1 MLFSRTLI
9 PTLKETPAEAEV
21 ISHQLMLRAGFIRK
35 LAAGI
40 YTWLPVGYRVLRKVE
55 RIVRQEMDQA
65 GAQEMLMPG
74 VQPAELWQESGRWE
88 HYGKELLRF
97 KDRHDHAFCLAPT
110 HEEVITDLIRR
121 EVRSYRDMPLNLYQI
136 QTKFRD
142 EIRPRFGIMRAREF
156 LMKDAYS
163 FDVDEETSAESYR
176 AMHAAYRAVFDRLGL
191 RYRAVEADTGSIG
204 GSFSHEFMVLA
215 ATGEDDIASCTACD
229 YGANVEKAEV
239 VSPSGEPAAPGQEV
253 ASVATPKTHTV
264 EAVAKFLKVPASAV
278 AKTMIYLADGQPVAA
293 MVRGD
298 REINEIKLKN
308 LLKANEVV
316 LVNPGAIQE
325 LTGGPLGFSGPLG
338 LKMPIYA
345 DQELYRQASLVVGA
359 NQGDTHLT
367 GLNLGRDV
375 PGAQRADLR
384 NVVPGDPCPRCQEG
398 TINLDRGIE
407 VGHIFRL
414 GTKYSQ
420 ALGASYLDA
429 EGNSQPIVMGCYG
442 IGVSRIVAAAIEQGN
457 DANGIILP
465 PAIAPFSLAVLPMS
479 TSGPAWEEG
488 LRLYNELTAA
498 GLDVLLDDRDL
509 RPGVKFKDGDLLGI
523 PYRLVVGE
531 KGLKNG
537 QVEFKHRASG
547 QVEMLPLNEAVQ
559 TVTRLVRESGGLAL

>member
-1 MLFSRTLI
+1 MRFSRTLI

-40 YTWLPVGYRVLRKVE
+40 YTWLPLGYRVLRKVE
-55 RIVRQEMDQA
+55 AIVRQEMDRA

-97 KDRHDHAFCLAPT
+97 IDRHEHGFCLAPT
-110 HEEVITDLIRR
+110 HEEVITDLVRR
-121 EVRSYRDMPLNLYQI
+121 EVRSYRDLPLNLYQI

-163 FDVDEETSAESYR
+163 FDVDEEASAESYR
-176 AMHAAYRAVFDRLGL
+176 QMHAAYQAVFDRLGL

-229 YGANVEKAEV
+229 YAANVEKAEV
-239 VSPSGEPAAPGQEV
+239 VLAGGELPAPSQEM
-253 ASVATPKTHTV
+253 ASVATPGTHTV
-264 EAVAKFLKVPASAV
+264 EAVARFLGVEPRAV
-278 AKTMIYLADGQPVAA
+278 AKTMIYMADGKPVAA

-308 LLKANEVV
+308 LLKAAEVV
-316 LVNPGAIQE
+316 LASPTVIAE
-325 LTGGPLGFSGPLG
+325 VTGGPLGFSGPTG
-338 LKMPIYA
+338 LKIPIYA
-345 DQELYRQASLVVGA
+345 DQELYRQAAWVVGA
-359 NQGDTHLT
+359 NQADTHLT
-367 GLNLGRDV
+367 GLHLGRDV
-375 PGAQRADLR
+375 PTARQADLR
-384 NVVPGDPCPRCQEG
+384 SVVTDDPCPRCGGQL
-398 TINLDRGIE
+398 TLDRGIE

-414 GTKYSQ
+414 GTKYSL
-420 ALGASYLDA
+420 ALGANYLDA
-429 EGNSQPIVMGCYG
+429 EGLSKPIVMGCYG
-442 IGVSRIVAAAIEQGN
+442 IGVSRIVAAAIEQGH
-457 DANGIILP
+457 DANGIIFPL
-465 PAIAPFSLAVLPMS
+465 AIAPFSLAVLPMS
-479 TSGPAWEEG
+479 ASGPAWDEAQ
-488 LRLYNELTAA
+488 RLYQELTAA
-498 GLDVLLDDRDL
+498 GLDVLIDDRDL

-531 KGLKNG
+531 KGLKAG

-547 QVEMLPLNEAVQ
+547 QVEMLPLNEAVAY
-559 TVTRLVRESGGLAL
+559 VVNLVRDHGGQSL

>member
-40 YTWLPVGYRVLRKVE
+40 YTWLPLGYRVLRKVE
-55 RIVRQEMDQA
+55 AIVRQEMDKA

-97 KDRHDHAFCLAPT
+97 IDRHDHGFCLAPT
-110 HEEVITDLIRR
+110 HEEVITDLVRR
-121 EVRSYRDMPLNLYQI
+121 EVRSYRDMPLNLYQV

-176 AMHAAYRAVFDRLGL
+176 QMHAAYRAVFDRLGL

-239 VSPSGEPAAPGQEV
+239 KLPAGEPAKPSQEIQ
-253 ASVATPKTHTV
+253 SVATPKAHTV
-264 EAVAKFLKVPASAV
+264 EAVAKFLGVPASAV
-278 AKTMIYLADGQPVAA
+278 AKTLIYVADGRPVAA
-293 MVRGD
+293 LVRGD
-298 REINEIKLKN
+298 RELNEIKFKN
-308 LLKANEVV
+308 LLKANEVFLASPEV
-316 LVNPGAIQE
+316 IAEV
-325 LTGGPLGFSGPLG
+325 TGGPLGFSGPLG
-338 LKMPIYA
+338 LKIPVYA
-345 DQELYRQASLVVGA
+345 DQELYREPALVVGA

-367 GLNLGRDV
+367 GLNLMRDV
-375 PGAQRADLR
+375 PAARQADLR
-384 NVVPGDPCPRCQEG
+384 SVVKGDICPRCVEG
-398 TINLDRGIE
+398 RIVLDRGIE

-414 GTKYSQ
+414 GTKYSD
-420 ALGASYLDA
+420 ALGATYLDA
-429 EGNSQPIVMGCYG
+429 EGNSKPIVMGCYG
-442 IGVSRIVAAAIEQGN
+442 IGVSRIVAAAIEQGH
-457 DANGIILP
+457 DQNGIIFPL
-465 PAIAPFSLAVLPMS
+465 AIAPFSVAVLPMAQ
-479 TSGPAWEEG
+479 SGAAWDEAN
-488 LRLYNELTAA
+488 RLYQELCAA
-498 GLDVLLDDRDL
+498 GMDALLDDRDL

-537 QVEFKHRASG
+537 QVELKHRASG
-547 QVEMLPLNEAVQ
+547 QVEMLPLNEAVAL
-559 TVTRLVRESGGLAL
+559 VTRLVREGGGQSL

>member
-40 YTWLPVGYRVLRKVE
+40 YTWLPLGYRVLRKVE
-55 RIVRQEMDQA
+55 AIVRQEMDRA

-88 HYGKELLRF
+88 HYGRELLRF
-97 KDRHDHAFCLAPT
+97 IDRHDHAFCLAPT
-110 HEEVITDLIRR
+110 HEEVITDLVRR

-176 AMHAAYRAVFDRLGL
+176 QMHAAYRAVFDRLGL

-239 VSPSGEPAAPGQEV
+239 KLPAGEPAAPSQEIQ
-253 ASVATPKTHTV
+253 SVATPKAHTV
-264 EAVAKFLKVPASAV
+264 EAVAKFLGVPASAV
-278 AKTMIYLADGQPVAA
+278 AKTLIYVADGQPVAA
-293 MVRGD
+293 CVRGD
-298 REINEIKLKN
+298 RELNEIKFKN
-308 LLKANEVV
+308 LLGANEVFLASPEMIAEV
-316 LVNPGAIQE
+316 
-325 LTGGPLGFSGPLG
+325 TGGPLGFSGPLG
-338 LKMPIYA
+338 LAIPIYA
-345 DQELYRQASLVVGA
+345 DQELYREAALVVGA
-359 NQGDTHLT
+359 NQADTHLT
-367 GLNLGRDV
+367 GLNLQRDV
-375 PGAQRADLR
+375 PAAKQADLR
-384 NVVPGDPCPRCQEG
+384 SVVVGDPCPRCAAG
-398 TINLDRGIE
+398 TITLDRGIE

-414 GTKYSQ
+414 GTKYSE
-420 ALGASYLDA
+420 ALGANYLDA
-429 EGNSQPIVMGCYG
+429 EGLSKPIVMGCYG

-457 DANGIILP
+457 DLNGVIFPL
-465 PAIAPFSLAVLPMS
+465 AIAPFSVAVLPMS
-479 TSGPAWEEG
+479 TSGQAWDEA
-488 LRLYNELTAA
+488 LRLYQELTAA
-498 GLDVLLDDRDL
+498 GVDVLLDDRDL

-531 KGLKNG
+531 KGLKTG

-547 QVEMLPLNEAVQ
+547 QVEMLPLNEAVAQ
-559 TVTRLVRESGGLAL
+559 VVNLVRTGGGQSL

>member
-1 MLFSRTLI
+1 MRFSRTLI

-40 YTWLPVGYRVLRKVE
+40 YTWLPLGYRVLRKVE
-55 RIVRQEMDQA
+55 AIVRQEMDRA

-97 KDRHDHAFCLAPT
+97 IDRHEHGFCLAPT
-110 HEEVITDLIRR
+110 HEEVITDLVRR
-121 EVRSYRDMPLNLYQI
+121 EVRSYRDLPLNLYQI

-163 FDVDEETSAESYR
+163 FDVDEEASAESYR
-176 AMHAAYRAVFDRLGL
+176 QMHAAYQAVFDRLGL

-229 YGANVEKAEV
+229 YAANVEKAEV
-239 VSPSGEPAAPGQEV
+239 VLAGGELPAPSQEM
-253 ASVATPKTHTV
+253 ASVATPGTHTV
-264 EAVAKFLKVPASAV
+264 EAVARFLGVEPRAV
-278 AKTMIYLADGQPVAA
+278 AKTMIYMADGKPVAA

-308 LLKANEVV
+308 LLKAAEVV
-316 LVNPGAIQE
+316 LASPTVIAE
-325 LTGGPLGFSGPLG
+325 VTGGPLGFSGPTG
-338 LKMPIYA
+338 LKIPIYA
-345 DQELYRQASLVVGA
+345 DQELYRQAAWVVGA
-359 NQGDTHLT
+359 NQADTHLT
-367 GLNLGRDV
+367 GLHLGRDV
-375 PGAQRADLR
+375 PTARQADLR
-384 NVVPGDPCPRCQEG
+384 SVVADDPCPRCGGQL
-398 TINLDRGIE
+398 TLDRGIE

-414 GTKYSQ
+414 GTKYSL
-420 ALGASYLDA
+420 ALGANYLDA
-429 EGNSQPIVMGCYG
+429 EGLSKPIVMGCYG
-442 IGVSRIVAAAIEQGN
+442 IGVSRIVAAAIEQGH
-457 DANGIILP
+457 DANGIIFPL
-465 PAIAPFSLAVLPMS
+465 AIAPFSLAVLPMS
-479 TSGPAWEEG
+479 ASGPAWDEAQ
-488 LRLYNELTAA
+488 RLYQELTAA
-498 GLDVLLDDRDL
+498 GLDVLIDDRDL

-531 KGLKNG
+531 KGLKAG

-547 QVEMLPLNEAVQ
+547 QVEMLPLNEAVAY
-559 TVTRLVRESGGLAL
+559 VVNLVRDHGGQSL